1 MSTLGPEDHVLDW
14 LQTVLSSYL
23 SILVTMDLIPALK
36 GRGCGV
42 GYQNGVSSRE
52 EKDSADE

>member
-1 MSTLGPEDHVLDW
+1 MSPLSPGDSVLDW
-14 LQTVLSSYL
+14 LQAGLSFYWSVLM
-23 SILVTMDLIPALK
+23 TMDLIPALK

-42 GYQNGVSSRE
+42 GYQNEVSSRE